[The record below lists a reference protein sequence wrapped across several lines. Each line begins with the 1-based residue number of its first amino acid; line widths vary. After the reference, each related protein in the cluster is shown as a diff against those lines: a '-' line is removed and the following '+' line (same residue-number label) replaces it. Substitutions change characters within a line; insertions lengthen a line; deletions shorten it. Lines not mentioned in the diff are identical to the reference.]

1 MNIDFAADL
10 LPILILGLAAF
21 LVGLGKGGLGGSI
34 GALVTILMAQVVPI
48 EEVIGILLP
57 VLILGDTFS
66 MAAHWR
72 KWDRKIALLLLP
84 GAVLGVTVGTYFISS
99 VTSDML
105 RIGVAIIALVFV
117 AYKFLEDRILM
128 AVEYQPRN
136 WHGWLAGTV
145 SGFTSS
151 LAHAGGPPASIY
163 LLMQDL
169 TPRVFVATSVM
180 FFTILNWIK
189 VPYYAFIGIFN
200 FDFLLRVIWLAPLV
214 PLGVWVGRLFAEKV
228 NKLLFERVILIL
240 LLVSAINLLI

>member
-1 MNIDFAADL
+1 MEFTGSL

-48 EEVIGILLP
+48 ENVIGILLP
-57 VLILGDTFS
+57 VLILGDAFS
-66 MAAHWR
+66 MAAHWG
-72 KWDRKIALLLLP
+72 KWNRRIALLLIP
-84 GAVLGVTVGTYFISS
+84 GAVVGVTVGTYFISS

-105 RIGVAIIALVFV
+105 RIGVAIIALIFV
-117 AYKFLEDRILM
+117 VYKFLEDRIM
-128 AVEYQPRN
+128 KDVKYQSHN
-136 WHGWLAGTV
+136 WHGWLAGTI

-169 TPRVFVATSVM
+169 TPRVFVATSVL

-189 VPYYAFIGIFN
+189 VPYYAVIGIFD

-214 PLGVWVGRLFAEKV
+214 PLGVCVGRLFAERVDKV
-228 NKLLFERVILIL
+228 LFERIILVL
-240 LLVSAINLLI
+240 LFISAINLLI